1 MGFILYNGWG
11 NFIKKKIALI
21 TDGWKR
27 YVTYAWV
34 QGYRRYASEHQL
46 NTDLYVFQSFGNIN
60 TDEDYNSGE
69 YNITRLPDLRT
80 FDGIILDLSNVSD
93 ASLKESFLARV
104 RESGVPAI
112 SLLEDLPGLY
122 YSGLDNLTD
131 FGILVEHLITEHGC
145 RKLNY
150 VGGSPQN
157 QENQKRFL
165 AYRKTLEK
173 HGIPFEPERVIER
186 SYEIKTGIRAFAEF
200 QQKDLLPEA
209 FVCASDNIAVG
220 VCLAARE
227 AGFSIPEDFLVTGF
241 DNEDKASYCNPRIT
255 TADFS
260 KTEIMYHAMELLVDI
275 WNGQTGHRCTYTQT
289 IHIFQ
294 ESCSC
299 VSKCPPDRGQYI
311 IKRILSEARQSDMQN
326 WMIDLNR
333 FLLDCTSY
341 TDLTSHM
348 QMWLHEHQFGNLYL
362 LMNPDIFHLEKVDI
376 LPEIPDDI
384 YRCVGYPDKMTVV
397 HPVSDTEAVMQLS
410 ITDGHLLPDITRTG
424 DQNIFVFAP
433 LHFREREVGYVV
445 LQNCDYLL
453 DHQFLFKMLNSFRTA
468 LESLYNKLVLCKKNK
483 QLSQLY
489 IHDSLTGLYNR
500 MAYENLALPL
510 FQKYMQKKKHLG
522 ILFVDADHLKYIND
536 NFGHDMGNLAIRSI
550 ASAIHKSCPVGSVCM
565 RYGGDEFVCVIP
577 DFDLPR
583 MHRLEKTILHALEEI
598 SDVSRFPFPLEASI
612 GSVIADDAV
621 FSLNDYIN
629 LADQKMY
636 ASKKARKAARE
647 EAKN

>member
-1 MGFILYNGWG
+1 M
-11 NFIKKKIALI
+11 KKIALI

-34 QGYRRYASEHQL
+34 QGYRRYASQYHL
-46 NTDLYVFQSFGNIN
+46 DTDLYVFQSFGNFN
-60 TDEDYNSGE
+60 TDEGYNSGE

-131 FGILVEHLITEHGC
+131 FSILVEHLITEHGC

-150 VGGSPQN
+150 VGASPRN
-157 QENQKRFL
+157 QENQKRLL

-173 HGIPFEPERVIER
+173 HGILFEPERVIER
-186 SYEIKTGIRAFAEF
+186 SFEIKTGIRAFTEF

-275 WNGQTGHRCTYTQT
+275 WNGQTDRRCTYTQAV
-289 IHIFQ
+289 HIFQ
-294 ESCSC
+294 ESCRC
-299 VSKCPPDRGQYI
+299 VSECPPDRGQYI

-510 FQKYMQKKKHLG
+510 FQKYMQKKKYLG

-598 SDVSRFPFPLEASI
+598 SDVGRFPFPLETSI

>member
-1 MGFILYNGWG
+1 M
-11 NFIKKKIALI
+11 KKIALI

-34 QGYRRYASEHQL
+34 QGYRRYASQYHL
-46 NTDLYVFQSFGNIN
+46 DTDLYVFRSFGNFN
-60 TDEDYNSGE
+60 TDEGYNSGE

-131 FGILVEHLITEHGC
+131 FSILVEHLITEHGC

-150 VGGSPQN
+150 VGGSPRN
-157 QENQKRFL
+157 QENQKRLL

-173 HGIPFEPERVIER
+173 HGILFEPERVIER
-186 SYEIKTGIRAFAEF
+186 SFEIKTGIRAFTEF

-209 FVCASDNIAVG
+209 FVCANDNIAVG

-275 WNGQTGHRCTYTQT
+275 WNGQTDRRCTYTQAV
-289 IHIFQ
+289 HIFQ
-294 ESCSC
+294 ESCRCMSE
-299 VSKCPPDRGQYI
+299 CPPDRGQYI
-311 IKRILSEARQSDMQN
+311 IKRILSETRQSDMQN

-341 TDLTSHM
+341 TNLTSHM

-500 MAYENLALPL
+500 MAYEKLALPL

>member
-1 MGFILYNGWG
+1 M
-11 NFIKKKIALI
+11 KKIALI

-34 QGYRRYASEHQL
+34 QGYRRYASQYHL
-46 NTDLYVFQSFGNIN
+46 DTDLYVFQSFGNFN
-60 TDEDYNSGE
+60 TDEGYNSGE

-131 FGILVEHLITEHGC
+131 FSILVEHLITEHGC

-150 VGGSPQN
+150 VGGSPRN
-157 QENQKRFL
+157 QENQKRLL

-173 HGIPFEPERVIER
+173 HGILFEPERVIER
-186 SYEIKTGIRAFAEF
+186 SFEIKTGIRAFTEF

-209 FVCASDNIAVG
+209 FVCANDNIAVG

-227 AGFSIPEDFLVTGF
+227 AGFSIPEDFLVTDF

-275 WNGQTGHRCTYTQT
+275 WNGQTDRRCTYTQAV
-289 IHIFQ
+289 HIFQ
-294 ESCSC
+294 ESCRCMSE
-299 VSKCPPDRGQYI
+299 CPPDRGQYI
-311 IKRILSEARQSDMQN
+311 IKRILSETRQSDMQN

-341 TDLTSHM
+341 TNLTSHM

-397 HPVSDTEAVMQLS
+397 HPVSDTEAVIQLS

-500 MAYENLALPL
+500 MAYEKLALPL

>member
-1 MGFILYNGWG
+1 M
-11 NFIKKKIALI
+11 KKIALT

-34 QGYRRYASEHQL
+34 QGYRRYASQYHL
-46 NTDLYVFQSFGNIN
+46 DTDLYVFQSFGNFN
-60 TDEDYNSGE
+60 TDEGYNSGE

-131 FGILVEHLITEHGC
+131 FSILVEHLITEHGC

-150 VGGSPQN
+150 VGASPRN
-157 QENQKRFL
+157 QENQKRLL

-173 HGIPFEPERVIER
+173 HGILFEPERVIER
-186 SYEIKTGIRAFAEF
+186 SFEIKTGIRAFTEF

-260 KTEIMYHAMELLVDI
+260 KAEIMYHAMELLVDI
-275 WNGQTGHRCTYTQT
+275 WNGQTDRRCTYTQAV
-289 IHIFQ
+289 HIFQ
-294 ESCSC
+294 ESCRC
-299 VSKCPPDRGQYI
+299 VSECPPDRGQYI

>member
-1 MGFILYNGWG
+1 M
-11 NFIKKKIALI
+11 KKIALI

-34 QGYRRYASEHQL
+34 QGYRRYASQYHL
-46 NTDLYVFQSFGNIN
+46 DTDLYVFQSFGNFN
-60 TDEDYNSGE
+60 TDEGYNSGE

-131 FGILVEHLITEHGC
+131 FSILVEHLITEHGC

-150 VGGSPQN
+150 VGGSPRN
-157 QENQKRFL
+157 QENQKRLL

-173 HGIPFEPERVIER
+173 HGILFEPERVIER
-186 SYEIKTGIRAFAEF
+186 SFEIKTGIRAFTEF

-209 FVCASDNIAVG
+209 FVCANDNIAVG

-241 DNEDKASYCNPRIT
+241 DNEDRASYCNPRIT

-275 WNGQTGHRCTYTQT
+275 WNGQTDRRCTYTQAV
-289 IHIFQ
+289 HIFQ
-294 ESCSC
+294 ESCRCMSE
-299 VSKCPPDRGQYI
+299 CPPDRGQYI
-311 IKRILSEARQSDMQN
+311 IKRILSETRQSDMQN

-341 TDLTSHM
+341 TNLTSHM

-500 MAYENLALPL
+500 MAYEKLALPL

>member
-1 MGFILYNGWG
+1 M
-11 NFIKKKIALI
+11 KKIALI

-34 QGYRRYASEHQL
+34 QGYRRYASQYHL
-46 NTDLYVFQSFGNIN
+46 DTDLYVFQSFGNFN
-60 TDEDYNSGE
+60 TDEGYNSGE

-131 FGILVEHLITEHGC
+131 FSILVEHLITEHGC

-150 VGGSPQN
+150 VGGSPRN
-157 QENQKRFL
+157 QENQKRLL

-173 HGIPFEPERVIER
+173 HGILFEPERVIER
-186 SYEIKTGIRAFAEF
+186 SVEIKTGIRAFTEF

-209 FVCASDNIAVG
+209 FVCANDNIAVG

-275 WNGQTGHRCTYTQT
+275 WNGQTDRRCTYTQAV
-289 IHIFQ
+289 HIFQ
-294 ESCSC
+294 ESCRCMSE
-299 VSKCPPDRGQYI
+299 CPPDRGQYI
-311 IKRILSEARQSDMQN
+311 IKRILSETRQSDMQN

-341 TDLTSHM
+341 TNLTSHM

-397 HPVSDTEAVMQLS
+397 HPVSDTEAVIQLS

-500 MAYENLALPL
+500 MAYEKLALPL

>member
-1 MGFILYNGWG
+1 M
-11 NFIKKKIALI
+11 KKIALI

-34 QGYRRYASEHQL
+34 QGYRRYASQYHL
-46 NTDLYVFQSFGNIN
+46 DTDLYVFQSFGNFN
-60 TDEDYNSGE
+60 TDEGYNSGE

-131 FGILVEHLITEHGC
+131 FSILVEHLITEHGC

-150 VGGSPQN
+150 VGASPRN
-157 QENQKRFL
+157 QENQKRLL

-173 HGIPFEPERVIER
+173 HGILFEPERVIER
-186 SYEIKTGIRAFAEF
+186 SFEIKTGIRAFTEF
-200 QQKDLLPEA
+200 QQKGLLPEA

-275 WNGQTGHRCTYTQT
+275 WNGQTDRRCTYTQAV
-289 IHIFQ
+289 HIFQ
-294 ESCSC
+294 ESCRC
-299 VSKCPPDRGQYI
+299 VSECPPDRGQYI

-341 TDLTSHM
+341 TNLTSHM

-410 ITDGHLLPDITRTG
+410 ITDGHLLPDITHTG

-565 RYGGDEFVCVIP
+565 RYGGDEFVCIIP

-583 MHRLEKTILHALEEI
+583 MHQLEKTILHALEEI

>member
-1 MGFILYNGWG
+1 M
-11 NFIKKKIALI
+11 KKIALI

-34 QGYRRYASEHQL
+34 QGYRRYASQYHL
-46 NTDLYVFQSFGNIN
+46 DTDLYVFQSFGNFN
-60 TDEDYNSGE
+60 TDEGYNSGE

-131 FGILVEHLITEHGC
+131 FSILVEHLITEHGC

-150 VGGSPQN
+150 VGGSPRN
-157 QENQKRFL
+157 QENQKRLL

-173 HGIPFEPERVIER
+173 HGILFEPERVIER
-186 SYEIKTGIRAFAEF
+186 SFEIKTGIRAFTEF

-209 FVCASDNIAVG
+209 FVCANDNIAVG

-241 DNEDKASYCNPRIT
+241 NNEDKASYCNPRIT

-275 WNGQTGHRCTYTQT
+275 WNGQTDRRCTYTQAV
-289 IHIFQ
+289 HIFQ
-294 ESCSC
+294 ESCRCMSE
-299 VSKCPPDRGQYI
+299 CPPDRGQYI
-311 IKRILSEARQSDMQN
+311 IKRILSETRQSDMQN

-341 TDLTSHM
+341 TNLTSHM

-397 HPVSDTEAVMQLS
+397 HPVSDTEAVIQLS

-500 MAYENLALPL
+500 MAYEKLALPL

>member
-1 MGFILYNGWG
+1 M
-11 NFIKKKIALI
+11 KKIALI

-34 QGYRRYASEHQL
+34 QGYRRYASQYHL
-46 NTDLYVFQSFGNIN
+46 DTDLYVFQSFGNFN
-60 TDEDYNSGE
+60 TDEGYNSGE

-80 FDGIILDLSNVSD
+80 FNGIILDLSNVSD

-131 FGILVEHLITEHGC
+131 FSILVEHLITEHGC

-150 VGGSPQN
+150 VGGSPRN
-157 QENQKRFL
+157 QENQKRLL

-173 HGIPFEPERVIER
+173 HGILFEPERVIER
-186 SYEIKTGIRAFAEF
+186 SFEIKTGIRAFTEF

-209 FVCASDNIAVG
+209 FVCANDNIAVG

-275 WNGQTGHRCTYTQT
+275 WNGQTDRRCTYTQAV
-289 IHIFQ
+289 HIFQ
-294 ESCSC
+294 ESCRCMSE
-299 VSKCPPDRGQYI
+299 CPPDRGQYI
-311 IKRILSEARQSDMQN
+311 IKRILSETRQSDMQN

-341 TDLTSHM
+341 TNLTSHM

-397 HPVSDTEAVMQLS
+397 HPVSDTEAVIQLS

-500 MAYENLALPL
+500 MAYEKLALPL

>member
-1 MGFILYNGWG
+1 M
-11 NFIKKKIALI
+11 KKIALI

-34 QGYRRYASEHQL
+34 QGYRRYASQYHL
-46 NTDLYVFQSFGNIN
+46 DTDLYVFQSFGNFN

-93 ASLKESFLARV
+93 ASLKESFLTRV

-131 FGILVEHLITEHGC
+131 FSILVEHLITEHGC

-150 VGGSPQN
+150 VGGSPRN
-157 QENQKRFL
+157 QENQKRLL

-173 HGIPFEPERVIER
+173 HGILFEPERVIER
-186 SYEIKTGIRAFAEF
+186 SFEIKTGIRAFTEF

-209 FVCASDNIAVG
+209 FVCANDNIAVG

-275 WNGQTGHRCTYTQT
+275 WNGQTDRRCTYTQAV
-289 IHIFQ
+289 HIFQ
-294 ESCSC
+294 ESCRCMSE
-299 VSKCPPDRGQYI
+299 CPPDRGQYI
-311 IKRILSEARQSDMQN
+311 IKRILSETRQSDMQN

-341 TDLTSHM
+341 TNLTSHM

-445 LQNCDYLL
+445 LQNCDCLL

-500 MAYENLALPL
+500 MAYEKLALPL

-577 DFDLPR
+577 DFALPR
-583 MHRLEKTILHALEEI
+583 MHQLEKTILHALEEI

>member
-1 MGFILYNGWG
+1 M
-11 NFIKKKIALI
+11 KKIALI

-34 QGYRRYASEHQL
+34 QGYRRYASQYHL
-46 NTDLYVFQSFGNIN
+46 DTDLYVFQSFGNFN
-60 TDEDYNSGE
+60 TDEGYNSGE

-104 RESGVPAI
+104 RESGIPAI

-131 FGILVEHLITEHGC
+131 FSILVEHLITEHGC

-150 VGGSPQN
+150 VGGSPRN
-157 QENQKRFL
+157 QENQKRLL

-173 HGIPFEPERVIER
+173 HGILFEPERVIER
-186 SYEIKTGIRAFAEF
+186 SFEIKTGIRAFTEF

-275 WNGQTGHRCTYTQT
+275 WNGQTDRRCTYTQAV
-289 IHIFQ
+289 HIFQ
-294 ESCSC
+294 ESCRC
-299 VSKCPPDRGQYI
+299 VSECPPDRGQYI

-348 QMWLHEHQFGNLYL
+348 QIWLHEHQFGNLYL

-500 MAYENLALPL
+500 MAYEKLALPL

-583 MHRLEKTILHALEEI
+583 MHQLEKTILHALEEI
-598 SDVSRFPFPLEASI
+598 SDVSRFPFPLETSI

>member
-1 MGFILYNGWG
+1 M
-11 NFIKKKIALI
+11 KKIALI

-34 QGYRRYASEHQL
+34 QGYRRYASQYHL
-46 NTDLYVFQSFGNIN
+46 DTDLYVFQSFGNFN
-60 TDEDYNSGE
+60 TDEGYNSGE

-131 FGILVEHLITEHGC
+131 FSILVEHLITEHGC

-150 VGGSPQN
+150 VGGSPRN
-157 QENQKRFL
+157 QENQKRLL

-173 HGIPFEPERVIER
+173 HGILFEPERVIER
-186 SYEIKTGIRAFAEF
+186 SFEIKTGIRAFTEF

-209 FVCASDNIAVG
+209 FVCANDNIAVG

-275 WNGQTGHRCTYTQT
+275 WNGQTDRRCTYTQAV
-289 IHIFQ
+289 HIFQ
-294 ESCSC
+294 ESCRCMSE
-299 VSKCPPDRGQYI
+299 CPPDRGQYI
-311 IKRILSEARQSDMQN
+311 IKRILSETRQSDMQN

-341 TDLTSHM
+341 TNLTSHM

-397 HPVSDTEAVMQLS
+397 HPVSDTETVMQLS

-500 MAYENLALPL
+500 MAYEKLALPL

-565 RYGGDEFVCVIP
+565 RYGGDEFVCVIL

-583 MHRLEKTILHALEEI
+583 MHQLEKTILHALEEI

>member
-1 MGFILYNGWG
+1 M
-11 NFIKKKIALI
+11 KKIALI
-21 TDGWKR
+21 TDGWKH

-34 QGYRRYASEHQL
+34 QGYRRYASQYHL
-46 NTDLYVFQSFGNIN
+46 DTDLYVFQSFGNFN
-60 TDEDYNSGE
+60 TDEGYNSGE

-80 FDGIILDLSNVSD
+80 FDGIILDLSNASD

-131 FGILVEHLITEHGC
+131 FSILVEHLITEHGC

-150 VGGSPQN
+150 VGGSPRN
-157 QENQKRFL
+157 QENQKRLL

-173 HGIPFEPERVIER
+173 HGILFEPERVIER
-186 SYEIKTGIRAFAEF
+186 SFEIKTGIRAFTEF

-209 FVCASDNIAVG
+209 FVCANDNIAVG

-260 KTEIMYHAMELLVDI
+260 KTEIMYHAMELLIDI
-275 WNGQTGHRCTYTQT
+275 WNGQTDRRCTYTQAV
-289 IHIFQ
+289 HIFQ
-294 ESCSC
+294 ESCRCMSE
-299 VSKCPPDRGQYI
+299 CPPDRGQYI
-311 IKRILSEARQSDMQN
+311 IKRILSETRQSDMQN

-341 TDLTSHM
+341 TNLTSHM

-397 HPVSDTEAVMQLS
+397 HPVSDTEAVIQLS

-500 MAYENLALPL
+500 MAYEKLALPL

>member
-1 MGFILYNGWG
+1 M
-11 NFIKKKIALI
+11 KKIALI

-34 QGYRRYASEHQL
+34 QGYRRYASQYHL
-46 NTDLYVFQSFGNIN
+46 DTDLYVFQSFGNFN
-60 TDEDYNSGE
+60 TDEGYNSGE

-112 SLLEDLPGLY
+112 SLLEELPELY

-157 QENQKRFL
+157 QENQKRLL

-186 SYEIKTGIRAFAEF
+186 SFEIKTGIHAFSEF

-220 VCLAARE
+220 ICLAARE

-275 WNGQTGHRCTYTQT
+275 WNGQTDHRCTYTQAV
-289 IHIFQ
+289 HIFQ
-294 ESCSC
+294 ESCRC
-299 VSKCPPDRGQYI
+299 VSECPPDRGQYI

-384 YRCVGYPDKMTVV
+384 YRCIGYPDKMTVV

-500 MAYENLALPL
+500 MAYEQLALPL
-510 FQKYMQKKKHLG
+510 FQNYMQNKKPLG
-522 ILFVDADHLKYIND
+522 ILFIDADHLKYIND
-536 NFGHDMGNLAIRSI
+536 TFGHDMGNVTIRSI
-550 ASAIHKSCPVGSVCM
+550 SSVIRQQCPITSICM
-565 RYGGDEFVCVIP
+565 RYGGDEFVCIIP
-577 DFDLPR
+577 DFDQNQLLQ
-583 MHRLEKTILHALEEI
+583 LEKNIQDALADFT
-598 SDVSRFPFPLEASI
+598 SASKLPFPVEAST
-612 GSVIADDAV
+612 GSVVARDSS

-636 ASKKARKAARE
+636 TAKKARKAARE
-647 EAKN
+647 TAVC

>member
-1 MGFILYNGWG
+1 M
-11 NFIKKKIALI
+11 
-21 TDGWKR
+21 
-27 YVTYAWV
+27 
-34 QGYRRYASEHQL
+34 
-46 NTDLYVFQSFGNIN
+46 
-60 TDEDYNSGE
+60 
-69 YNITRLPDLRT
+69 
-80 FDGIILDLSNVSD
+80 
-93 ASLKESFLARV
+93 
-104 RESGVPAI
+104 
-112 SLLEDLPGLY
+112 
-122 YSGLDNLTD
+122 
-131 FGILVEHLITEHGC
+131 EHLITEHGC

-150 VGGSPQN
+150 VGGSPRN
-157 QENQKRFL
+157 QENQKRLL

-173 HGIPFEPERVIER
+173 HGILFEPERVIER
-186 SYEIKTGIRAFAEF
+186 SFEIKTGIRAFTEF
-200 QQKDLLPEA
+200 QQKDLFPEA
-209 FVCASDNIAVG
+209 FVCANDNIAVG

-275 WNGQTGHRCTYTQT
+275 WNGQTDRRCTYTQAV
-289 IHIFQ
+289 HIFQ
-294 ESCSC
+294 ESCRCMSE
-299 VSKCPPDRGQYI
+299 CPPDRGQYI
-311 IKRILSEARQSDMQN
+311 IKRILSETRQSDMQN

-341 TDLTSHM
+341 TNLTSHM

-362 LMNPDIFHLEKVDI
+362 LMNPDIFHLEEVDI

-424 DQNIFVFAP
+424 NQNIFVFAP

-500 MAYENLALPL
+500 MAYEKLALPL

-536 NFGHDMGNLAIRSI
+536 NFDHDMGNLAIRSI

-583 MHRLEKTILHALEEI
+583 MHQLEKTILHALEEI
-598 SDVSRFPFPLEASI
+598 SDVSRFPFPLEVSI

>member
-1 MGFILYNGWG
+1 M
-11 NFIKKKIALI
+11 
-21 TDGWKR
+21 
-27 YVTYAWV
+27 
-34 QGYRRYASEHQL
+34 
-46 NTDLYVFQSFGNIN
+46 
-60 TDEDYNSGE
+60 
-69 YNITRLPDLRT
+69 
-80 FDGIILDLSNVSD
+80 
-93 ASLKESFLARV
+93 
-104 RESGVPAI
+104 
-112 SLLEDLPGLY
+112 
-122 YSGLDNLTD
+122 
-131 FGILVEHLITEHGC
+131 EHLITEHGC

-150 VGGSPQN
+150 VGGSPRN
-157 QENQKRFL
+157 QENQKRLL

-173 HGIPFEPERVIER
+173 HGILLEPERVIER
-186 SYEIKTGIRAFAEF
+186 SFEIKTGIRAFTEF

-209 FVCASDNIAVG
+209 FVCANDNIAVG

-241 DNEDKASYCNPRIT
+241 DNEDRASYCNPRIT

-275 WNGQTGHRCTYTQT
+275 WNGQTDRRCTYTQAV
-289 IHIFQ
+289 HIFQ
-294 ESCSC
+294 ESCRCMSE
-299 VSKCPPDRGQYI
+299 CPPDRGQYI
-311 IKRILSEARQSDMQN
+311 IKRILSETRQSDMQN

-341 TDLTSHM
+341 TNLTSHM

-500 MAYENLALPL
+500 MAYEKLALPL

-577 DFDLPR
+577 DFALPR
-583 MHRLEKTILHALEEI
+583 MHQLEKTILHALEEI

>member
-1 MGFILYNGWG
+1 M
-11 NFIKKKIALI
+11 
-21 TDGWKR
+21 
-27 YVTYAWV
+27 TYAWV
-34 QGYRRYASEHQL
+34 QGYRRYASQYHL
-46 NTDLYVFQSFGNIN
+46 DTDLYVFQSFGNFN
-60 TDEDYNSGE
+60 TDEGYNSGE

-131 FGILVEHLITEHGC
+131 FSILVEHLITEHGC

-150 VGGSPQN
+150 VGGSPRN
-157 QENQKRFL
+157 QENQKRLL

-173 HGIPFEPERVIER
+173 HGILFEPERVIER
-186 SYEIKTGIRAFAEF
+186 SFEIKTGIRAFTEF

-209 FVCASDNIAVG
+209 FVCANDNIAVG

-275 WNGQTGHRCTYTQT
+275 WNGQTDRRCTYTQAV
-289 IHIFQ
+289 HIFQ
-294 ESCSC
+294 ESCRCMSE
-299 VSKCPPDRGQYI
+299 CPPDRGQYI
-311 IKRILSEARQSDMQN
+311 IKRILSETRQSDMQN

-341 TDLTSHM
+341 TNLTSHM

-397 HPVSDTEAVMQLS
+397 HPVSDTEAVIQLS

-500 MAYENLALPL
+500 MAYEKLALPL

>member
-1 MGFILYNGWG
+1 M
-11 NFIKKKIALI
+11 KKIALI

-34 QGYRRYASEHQL
+34 QGYRRYASQYHL
-46 NTDLYVFQSFGNIN
+46 DTDLYVFQSFGNFN
-60 TDEDYNSGE
+60 TDEGYNSGE

-131 FGILVEHLITEHGC
+131 FSILVEHLITEHGC

-150 VGGSPQN
+150 VGGSPRN
-157 QENQKRFL
+157 QENQKRLL

-173 HGIPFEPERVIER
+173 HGILFEPERVIER
-186 SYEIKTGIRAFAEF
+186 SFEIKTGIRAFTEF

-209 FVCASDNIAVG
+209 FVCANDNIAVG

-275 WNGQTGHRCTYTQT
+275 WNGQTDRRCTYTQAV
-289 IHIFQ
+289 HIFQ
-294 ESCSC
+294 ESCRCMSE
-299 VSKCPPDRGQYI
+299 CPPDRGQYI
-311 IKRILSEARQSDMQN
+311 IKRILSETRQSDMQN

-341 TDLTSHM
+341 TNLTSHM

-397 HPVSDTEAVMQLS
+397 HPVSDTEAVIQLS

-500 MAYENLALPL
+500 MAYEKLALPL

-598 SDVSRFPFPLEASI
+598 SYVSRFPFPLEASI

>member
-1 MGFILYNGWG
+1 M
-11 NFIKKKIALI
+11 KKIALI
-21 TDGWKR
+21 TDGWKH

-34 QGYRRYASEHQL
+34 QGYRRYASQYHL
-46 NTDLYVFQSFGNIN
+46 DTDLYVFQSFGNFN
-60 TDEDYNSGE
+60 TDEGYNSGE

-131 FGILVEHLITEHGC
+131 FSILVEHLITEHGC

-150 VGGSPQN
+150 VGASPRN
-157 QENQKRFL
+157 QENQKRLL

-173 HGIPFEPERVIER
+173 HGILFEPERVIER
-186 SYEIKTGIRAFAEF
+186 SFEIKTGIRAFTEF

-260 KTEIMYHAMELLVDI
+260 KTEIMYHAMELLADI
-275 WNGQTGHRCTYTQT
+275 WNGQTDRRCTYTQAV
-289 IHIFQ
+289 HIFQ
-294 ESCSC
+294 ESCRC
-299 VSKCPPDRGQYI
+299 VSECPPDRGQYI
-311 IKRILSEARQSDMQN
+311 IKLILSEARQSDMQN

>member
-1 MGFILYNGWG
+1 M
-11 NFIKKKIALI
+11 KKIALI
-21 TDGWKR
+21 TDGWKH

-34 QGYRRYASEHQL
+34 QGYRRYASQYHL
-46 NTDLYVFQSFGNIN
+46 DTDLYVFQSFGNFN
-60 TDEDYNSGE
+60 TDEGYNSGE

-104 RESGVPAI
+104 RESGIPAI

-131 FGILVEHLITEHGC
+131 FSILVEHLITEHGC
-145 RKLNY
+145 QKLNY
-150 VGGSPQN
+150 VGGSPRN
-157 QENQKRFL
+157 QENQKRLL

-173 HGIPFEPERVIER
+173 HGILFEPERVIER
-186 SYEIKTGIRAFAEF
+186 SFEIKTGIRAFTEF

-275 WNGQTGHRCTYTQT
+275 WNGQTDRRCTYTQAV
-289 IHIFQ
+289 HIFQ
-294 ESCSC
+294 ESCRC
-299 VSKCPPDRGQYI
+299 VSECPPDRGQYI

-583 MHRLEKTILHALEEI
+583 MHQLEKTILHALEEI
-598 SDVSRFPFPLEASI
+598 SDVSRFPFPLVASI

>member
-1 MGFILYNGWG
+1 M
-11 NFIKKKIALI
+11 KQIALI

-34 QGYRRYASEHQL
+34 QGYRRYASQYHL
-46 NTDLYVFQSFGNIN
+46 DTDLYVFQSFGNFN
-60 TDEDYNSGE
+60 TDEGYNSGE

-131 FGILVEHLITEHGC
+131 FSILVEHLITEHGC

-150 VGGSPQN
+150 VGASPRN
-157 QENQKRFL
+157 QENQKRLL

-173 HGIPFEPERVIER
+173 HGILFEPERVIER
-186 SYEIKTGIRAFAEF
+186 SFEIKTGIRAFTEF

-220 VCLAARE
+220 VCLAAKE

-260 KTEIMYHAMELLVDI
+260 KAEIMYHAMELLVDI
-275 WNGQTGHRCTYTQT
+275 WNGQTDRRCTYTQAV
-289 IHIFQ
+289 HIFQ
-294 ESCSC
+294 ESCRC
-299 VSKCPPDRGQYI
+299 VSECPPDRGQYI

-583 MHRLEKTILHALEEI
+583 MHQLEKTILHALKEI

-636 ASKKARKAARE
+636 ATKKARKAARE
-647 EAKN
+647 ETKN

>member
-1 MGFILYNGWG
+1 M
-11 NFIKKKIALI
+11 KKIALI

-34 QGYRRYASEHQL
+34 QGYRRYASQYHL
-46 NTDLYVFQSFGNIN
+46 DTDLYVFQSFGNFN
-60 TDEDYNSGE
+60 TDEGYNSGE

-131 FGILVEHLITEHGC
+131 FSILVEHLITEHGC

-150 VGGSPQN
+150 VGASPRN
-157 QENQKRFL
+157 QENQKRLL

-173 HGIPFEPERVIER
+173 HGILFEPERVIER
-186 SYEIKTGIRAFAEF
+186 SFEIKTGIRAFTEF

-275 WNGQTGHRCTYTQT
+275 WNGQTDRRCTYTQAV
-289 IHIFQ
+289 HIFQ
-294 ESCSC
+294 ESCRC
-299 VSKCPPDRGQYI
+299 VSECPPDRGQYI

-397 HPVSDTEAVMQLS
+397 HPVADTEAVMQLS

-510 FQKYMQKKKHLG
+510 FQKYMQKKKYLG

-583 MHRLEKTILHALEEI
+583 MHQLEKTILHALEEI

-636 ASKKARKAARE
+636 ATKKARKAARE

>member
-1 MGFILYNGWG
+1 M
-11 NFIKKKIALI
+11 KKIALI

-34 QGYRRYASEHQL
+34 QGYRRYASQYHL
-46 NTDLYVFQSFGNIN
+46 DTDLYVFQSFGNFN
-60 TDEDYNSGE
+60 TDEGYNSGE

-131 FGILVEHLITEHGC
+131 FSILVEHLITEHGC

-150 VGGSPQN
+150 VGASPRN
-157 QENQKRFL
+157 QENQKRLL

-173 HGIPFEPERVIER
+173 HGILFEPERVIER
-186 SYEIKTGIRAFAEF
+186 SFEIKTGIRAFTEF
-200 QQKDLLPEA
+200 QQKDLLPDA

-275 WNGQTGHRCTYTQT
+275 WNGQTDRRCTYTQAV
-289 IHIFQ
+289 HIFQ
-294 ESCSC
+294 ESCRC
-299 VSKCPPDRGQYI
+299 VSECPPDRGQYI

-348 QMWLHEHQFGNLYL
+348 QMWLHEHQFGTLYL

>member
-1 MGFILYNGWG
+1 M
-11 NFIKKKIALI
+11 KKIALI

-34 QGYRRYASEHQL
+34 QGYRRYASQYHL
-46 NTDLYVFQSFGNIN
+46 DTDLYVFQSFGNFN

-93 ASLKESFLARV
+93 ASLKESFLTRV

-131 FGILVEHLITEHGC
+131 FSILVEHLITEHGC

-150 VGGSPQN
+150 VGGSPRN
-157 QENQKRFL
+157 QENQKRLL

-173 HGIPFEPERVIER
+173 HGILFEPERVIER
-186 SYEIKTGIRAFAEF
+186 SFEIKTGIRAFTEF

-209 FVCASDNIAVG
+209 FVCANDNIAVG

-275 WNGQTGHRCTYTQT
+275 WNGQTDRRCTYTQAV
-289 IHIFQ
+289 HIFQ
-294 ESCSC
+294 ESCRCMSE
-299 VSKCPPDRGQYI
+299 CPPDRGQYI
-311 IKRILSEARQSDMQN
+311 IKRILSETRQSDMQN

-341 TDLTSHM
+341 TNLTSHM

-500 MAYENLALPL
+500 MAYEKLALPL

-577 DFDLPR
+577 DFALPR
-583 MHRLEKTILHALEEI
+583 MHQLEKTILHALEEI

-612 GSVIADDAV
+612 GSVIADDAI

>member
-1 MGFILYNGWG
+1 M
-11 NFIKKKIALI
+11 KKIALI
-21 TDGWKR
+21 TDGWKH

-34 QGYRRYASEHQL
+34 QGYRRYASQYHL
-46 NTDLYVFQSFGNIN
+46 DTDLYVFQSFGNFN
-60 TDEDYNSGE
+60 TDEGYNSGE

-104 RESGVPAI
+104 RESGIPAI

-131 FGILVEHLITEHGC
+131 FSILVEHLITEHGC

-150 VGGSPQN
+150 VGGSPRN
-157 QENQKRFL
+157 QENQKRLL

-173 HGIPFEPERVIER
+173 HGILFEPERVIER
-186 SYEIKTGIRAFAEF
+186 SFEIKTGIRAFTEF

-275 WNGQTGHRCTYTQT
+275 WNGQTDRRCTYTQAV
-289 IHIFQ
+289 HIFQ
-294 ESCSC
+294 ESCRC
-299 VSKCPPDRGQYI
+299 VSECPPDRGQYI

-348 QMWLHEHQFGNLYL
+348 QIWLHEHQFGNLYL

-583 MHRLEKTILHALEEI
+583 MHQLEKTILHALEEI
-598 SDVSRFPFPLEASI
+598 SDVSRFPFPLETSI

>member
-1 MGFILYNGWG
+1 M
-11 NFIKKKIALI
+11 KKIALI

-34 QGYRRYASEHQL
+34 QGYRRYASQYHL
-46 NTDLYVFQSFGNIN
+46 DTDLYVFQSFGNFN
-60 TDEDYNSGE
+60 TDEGYNSGE

-131 FGILVEHLITEHGC
+131 FSILVEHLITEHGC

-150 VGGSPQN
+150 VGGSPRN
-157 QENQKRFL
+157 QENQKRLL

-173 HGIPFEPERVIER
+173 HGILFEPERVIER
-186 SYEIKTGIRAFAEF
+186 SFEIKTGIRAFTEF

-209 FVCASDNIAVG
+209 FVCANDNIAVG

-275 WNGQTGHRCTYTQT
+275 WNGQTDRRCTYTQAV
-289 IHIFQ
+289 HIFQ
-294 ESCSC
+294 ESCRCMSE
-299 VSKCPPDRGQYI
+299 CPPDRGQYI
-311 IKRILSEARQSDMQN
+311 IKRILSETRQSDMQN

-341 TDLTSHM
+341 TNLTSHM

-500 MAYENLALPL
+500 MAYEKLALPL

-583 MHRLEKTILHALEEI
+583 IHQLEKTILHALEEI

>member
-1 MGFILYNGWG
+1 M
-11 NFIKKKIALI
+11 KKIALI

-34 QGYRRYASEHQL
+34 QGYRRYASQYHL
-46 NTDLYVFQSFGNIN
+46 DTDLYVFQSFGNFN
-60 TDEDYNSGE
+60 TDEGYNSGE

-131 FGILVEHLITEHGC
+131 FSILVEHLITEHGC

-150 VGGSPQN
+150 VGGSPRN
-157 QENQKRFL
+157 QENQKRLL

-173 HGIPFEPERVIER
+173 HGILLEPERVIER
-186 SYEIKTGIRAFAEF
+186 SFEIKTGIRAFTEF

-209 FVCASDNIAVG
+209 FVCANDNIAVG

-227 AGFSIPEDFLVTGF
+227 AGFSISEDFLVTGF

-275 WNGQTGHRCTYTQT
+275 WNGQTDRRCTYTQAV
-289 IHIFQ
+289 HIFQ
-294 ESCSC
+294 ESCRCMSE
-299 VSKCPPDRGQYI
+299 CPPDRGQYI
-311 IKRILSEARQSDMQN
+311 IKRILSETRQSDMQN

-341 TDLTSHM
+341 TNLTSHM

-500 MAYENLALPL
+500 MAYEKLALPL

-577 DFDLPR
+577 DFALPR
-583 MHRLEKTILHALEEI
+583 MHQLEKTILHALEEI

>member
-1 MGFILYNGWG
+1 M
-11 NFIKKKIALI
+11 KKIALI

-34 QGYRRYASEHQL
+34 QGYRRYASQYHL
-46 NTDLYVFQSFGNIN
+46 DTDLYVFQSFGNFN
-60 TDEDYNSGE
+60 TDEGYNSGE

-104 RESGVPAI
+104 REPGVPAI

-131 FGILVEHLITEHGC
+131 FSILVEHLITEHGC

-150 VGGSPQN
+150 VGGSPRN
-157 QENQKRFL
+157 QENQKRLL

-173 HGIPFEPERVIER
+173 HGILFEPERVIER
-186 SYEIKTGIRAFAEF
+186 SFEIKTGIRAFTEF
-200 QQKDLLPEA
+200 QQKGLLPEA

-275 WNGQTGHRCTYTQT
+275 WNGQTDRRCTYTQAV
-289 IHIFQ
+289 HIFQ
-294 ESCSC
+294 ESCRC
-299 VSKCPPDRGQYI
+299 VSECPPDRGQYI

-341 TDLTSHM
+341 TDPTSHM

-500 MAYENLALPL
+500 MAYEKLALPL

-583 MHRLEKTILHALEEI
+583 MHQLEKTILHALEEI
-598 SDVSRFPFPLEASI
+598 SDVSRFPFPLETSI

>member
-1 MGFILYNGWG
+1 M
-11 NFIKKKIALI
+11 KKIALI

-34 QGYRRYASEHQL
+34 QGYRRYASQYHL
-46 NTDLYVFQSFGNIN
+46 DTDLYVFQSFGNFN
-60 TDEDYNSGE
+60 TDEGYNSGE
-69 YNITRLPDLRT
+69 YNITRLPALRT

-131 FGILVEHLITEHGC
+131 FSILVEHLITEHGC

-150 VGGSPQN
+150 VGGSPRN
-157 QENQKRFL
+157 QENQKRLL

-173 HGIPFEPERVIER
+173 HGILFEPERVIER
-186 SYEIKTGIRAFAEF
+186 SFEIKTGIRAFTEF

-209 FVCASDNIAVG
+209 FVCANDNIAVG

-260 KTEIMYHAMELLVDI
+260 KTEIMYHAMELLVNI
-275 WNGQTGHRCTYTQT
+275 WNGQTDRRCTYTQAV
-289 IHIFQ
+289 HIFQ
-294 ESCSC
+294 ESCRCMSE
-299 VSKCPPDRGQYI
+299 CPPDRGQYI
-311 IKRILSEARQSDMQN
+311 IKRILSETRQSDMQN

-341 TDLTSHM
+341 TNLTSHM

-500 MAYENLALPL
+500 MAYEKLALPL

>member
-1 MGFILYNGWG
+1 M
-11 NFIKKKIALI
+11 KKIALI

-34 QGYRRYASEHQL
+34 QGYRRYASQYHL
-46 NTDLYVFQSFGNIN
+46 DTDLYVFQSFGNFN
-60 TDEDYNSGE
+60 TDEGYNSGE

-131 FGILVEHLITEHGC
+131 FSILVEHLITEHGC

-150 VGGSPQN
+150 VGGSPRN
-157 QENQKRFL
+157 QENQKRLL

-173 HGIPFEPERVIER
+173 HGILFEPERVIER
-186 SYEIKTGIRAFAEF
+186 SFEIKTGIRAFTEF

-209 FVCASDNIAVG
+209 FVCANDNIAVG

-275 WNGQTGHRCTYTQT
+275 WNGQTDRRCTYTQAV
-289 IHIFQ
+289 HIFQ
-294 ESCSC
+294 ESCRCMSE
-299 VSKCPPDRGQYI
+299 CPPDRGQYI
-311 IKRILSEARQSDMQN
+311 IKRILSETRQSDMQN

-341 TDLTSHM
+341 TNLTSHM

-384 YRCVGYPDKMTVV
+384 YCCVGYPDKMTVV

-500 MAYENLALPL
+500 MAYEKLALPL

-583 MHRLEKTILHALEEI
+583 MHQLEKTILHALEEI

-621 FSLNDYIN
+621 FPLNDYIN

>member
-1 MGFILYNGWG
+1 M
-11 NFIKKKIALI
+11 KKIALI
-21 TDGWKR
+21 TDGWKH

-34 QGYRRYASEHQL
+34 QGYRRYASQYHL
-46 NTDLYVFQSFGNIN
+46 DTDLYVFQSFGNFN
-60 TDEDYNSGE
+60 TDEGYNSGE

-104 RESGVPAI
+104 RESGIPAI

-131 FGILVEHLITEHGC
+131 FSILVEHLITEHGC

-150 VGGSPQN
+150 VGGSPRN
-157 QENQKRFL
+157 QENQKRLL

-173 HGIPFEPERVIER
+173 HGILFEPERVIER
-186 SYEIKTGIRAFAEF
+186 SFEIKTGIRAFTEF

-275 WNGQTGHRCTYTQT
+275 WNGQTDRRCTYTQAV
-289 IHIFQ
+289 HIFQ
-294 ESCSC
+294 ESCRC
-299 VSKCPPDRGQYI
+299 VSECPPDRGQYI

-500 MAYENLALPL
+500 MAYEKLALPL

-583 MHRLEKTILHALEEI
+583 MHQLEKTILHALEEI
-598 SDVSRFPFPLEASI
+598 SDVSRFPFPLETSI

>member
-1 MGFILYNGWG
+1 M
-11 NFIKKKIALI
+11 KKIALI

-34 QGYRRYASEHQL
+34 QGYRRYASQYHL
-46 NTDLYVFQSFGNIN
+46 DTDLYVFQSFGNFN
-60 TDEDYNSGE
+60 TDEGYNSGE

-131 FGILVEHLITEHGC
+131 FSILVEHLITEHGC

-150 VGGSPQN
+150 VGASPRN
-157 QENQKRFL
+157 QENQKRLL

-173 HGIPFEPERVIER
+173 HGILFEPERVIER
-186 SYEIKTGIRAFAEF
+186 SFEIKTGIRAFTEF

-275 WNGQTGHRCTYTQT
+275 WNGQTDRRCTYTQAV
-289 IHIFQ
+289 HIFQ
-294 ESCSC
+294 ESCRC
-299 VSKCPPDRGQYI
+299 VSECPPDRGQYI

-341 TDLTSHM
+341 PDLTSHM

-583 MHRLEKTILHALEEI
+583 MHQLEKTILHALKEI

-636 ASKKARKAARE
+636 ATKKARKAARE
-647 EAKN
+647 ETKN

>member
-1 MGFILYNGWG
+1 M
-11 NFIKKKIALI
+11 KKIALI

-34 QGYRRYASEHQL
+34 QGYRRYASQYHL
-46 NTDLYVFQSFGNIN
+46 DTDLYVFQSFGNFN
-60 TDEDYNSGE
+60 TDEGYNSGE

-131 FGILVEHLITEHGC
+131 FSILVEHLITEHGC

-150 VGGSPQN
+150 VGGSPRN
-157 QENQKRFL
+157 QENQKRLL

-173 HGIPFEPERVIER
+173 HGILFEPERVIER
-186 SYEIKTGIRAFAEF
+186 SFEIKTGIRAFTEF

-209 FVCASDNIAVG
+209 FVCANDNIAVG

-275 WNGQTGHRCTYTQT
+275 WNGQTDRRCTYTQAV
-289 IHIFQ
+289 HIFQ
-294 ESCSC
+294 ESCRCMSE
-299 VSKCPPDRGQYI
+299 CPPDRGQYI
-311 IKRILSEARQSDMQN
+311 IKRILSETRQSDMQN

-341 TDLTSHM
+341 TNLTSHM

-397 HPVSDTEAVMQLS
+397 HPVSDTEAVIQLS

-500 MAYENLALPL
+500 MAYEKLALPL

-550 ASAIHKSCPVGSVCM
+550 ASAIHKSCPVGSVYM

>member
-1 MGFILYNGWG
+1 M
-11 NFIKKKIALI
+11 KKIALI

-34 QGYRRYASEHQL
+34 QGYRRYASQYHL
-46 NTDLYVFQSFGNIN
+46 DTDLYVFQSFGNFN
-60 TDEDYNSGE
+60 TDEGYNSGE

-80 FDGIILDLSNVSD
+80 FNGIILDLSNVSD

-131 FGILVEHLITEHGC
+131 FSILVEHLITEHGC

-150 VGGSPQN
+150 VGASPRN
-157 QENQKRFL
+157 QENQKRLL

-173 HGIPFEPERVIER
+173 HGILFEPERVIER
-186 SYEIKTGIRAFAEF
+186 SFEIKTGIRAFTEF

-275 WNGQTGHRCTYTQT
+275 WNGQTDRRCTYTQAV
-289 IHIFQ
+289 HIFQ
-294 ESCSC
+294 ESCRC
-299 VSKCPPDRGQYI
+299 VSECPPDRGQYI

>member
-1 MGFILYNGWG
+1 M
-11 NFIKKKIALI
+11 KKIALI

-34 QGYRRYASEHQL
+34 QGYRRYASQYHL
-46 NTDLYVFQSFGNIN
+46 DTDLYVFQSFGNFN
-60 TDEDYNSGE
+60 TDEGYNSGE

-131 FGILVEHLITEHGC
+131 FSILVEHLITEHGC

-150 VGGSPQN
+150 VGGSPRN
-157 QENQKRFL
+157 QENQKRLL

-173 HGIPFEPERVIER
+173 HGILFEPERVIER
-186 SYEIKTGIRAFAEF
+186 SFEIKTGIRAFTEF

-209 FVCASDNIAVG
+209 FVCANDNIAVG
-220 VCLAARE
+220 VCLTARE

-275 WNGQTGHRCTYTQT
+275 WNGQTDRRCTYTQAV
-289 IHIFQ
+289 HIFQ
-294 ESCSC
+294 ESCRCMSE
-299 VSKCPPDRGQYI
+299 CPPDRGQYI
-311 IKRILSEARQSDMQN
+311 IKRILSETRQSDMQN

-341 TDLTSHM
+341 TNLTSHM

-453 DHQFLFKMLNSFRTA
+453 DYQFLFKMLNSFRTA

-500 MAYENLALPL
+500 MAYEKLALPL

-550 ASAIHKSCPVGSVCM
+550 ASAIHKSCPVCSVCM

-583 MHRLEKTILHALEEI
+583 MHQLEKTILHALEEI
-598 SDVSRFPFPLEASI
+598 SDVSRFPFPLETSI

>member
-1 MGFILYNGWG
+1 M
-11 NFIKKKIALI
+11 KKIALI

-34 QGYRRYASEHQL
+34 QGYRRYASQYHL
-46 NTDLYVFQSFGNIN
+46 DTDLYVFQSFGNFN
-60 TDEDYNSGE
+60 TDEGYNSGE

-112 SLLEDLPGLY
+112 FLLEDLPGLY

-131 FGILVEHLITEHGC
+131 FSILVEHLITEHGC

-150 VGGSPQN
+150 VGGSPRN
-157 QENQKRFL
+157 QENQKRLL

-173 HGIPFEPERVIER
+173 HGILFEPERVIER
-186 SYEIKTGIRAFAEF
+186 SFEIKTGIRAFTEF

-209 FVCASDNIAVG
+209 FVCANDNIAVG

-275 WNGQTGHRCTYTQT
+275 WNGQTDRRCTYTQAV
-289 IHIFQ
+289 HIFQ
-294 ESCSC
+294 ESCRCMSE
-299 VSKCPPDRGQYI
+299 CPPDRGQYI
-311 IKRILSEARQSDMQN
+311 IKRILSETRQSDMQN

-341 TDLTSHM
+341 TNLTSHM

-397 HPVSDTEAVMQLS
+397 HPVSDTEAVIQLS

-500 MAYENLALPL
+500 MAYEKLALPL

>member
-1 MGFILYNGWG
+1 M
-11 NFIKKKIALI
+11 KKIALI

-34 QGYRRYASEHQL
+34 QGYRRYASQYHL
-46 NTDLYVFQSFGNIN
+46 DTDLYVFQSFGNFN
-60 TDEDYNSGE
+60 TDEGYNSGE

-131 FGILVEHLITEHGC
+131 FSILVEHLITEHGC

-150 VGGSPQN
+150 VGGSPRN
-157 QENQKRFL
+157 QENQKRLL

-173 HGIPFEPERVIER
+173 HGILFEPERVIER
-186 SYEIKTGIRAFAEF
+186 SFEIKTGIRAFTEF

-209 FVCASDNIAVG
+209 FVCANDNIAVG

-275 WNGQTGHRCTYTQT
+275 WNGQTDRRCTYTQAV
-289 IHIFQ
+289 HIFQ
-294 ESCSC
+294 ESCRCMSE
-299 VSKCPPDRGQYI
+299 CPPDRGQYI
-311 IKRILSEARQSDMQN
+311 IKRILSETRQSDMQN

-341 TDLTSHM
+341 TNLTSHM

-397 HPVSDTEAVMQLS
+397 HPVSYTEAVMQLS

-500 MAYENLALPL
+500 MAYEKLALPL

>member
-1 MGFILYNGWG
+1 M
-11 NFIKKKIALI
+11 KKIALI

-34 QGYRRYASEHQL
+34 QGYRRYASQYHL
-46 NTDLYVFQSFGNIN
+46 DTDLYVFQSFGNFN
-60 TDEDYNSGE
+60 TDEGYNSGE

-131 FGILVEHLITEHGC
+131 FSILVEHLITEHGC

-150 VGGSPQN
+150 VGGSPRN
-157 QENQKRFL
+157 QENQKRLL

-173 HGIPFEPERVIER
+173 HGILFEPERVIER
-186 SYEIKTGIRAFAEF
+186 SFEIKTGIRAFTEF

-209 FVCASDNIAVG
+209 FVCANDNIAVG

-275 WNGQTGHRCTYTQT
+275 WNGQTDRRCTYTQAV
-289 IHIFQ
+289 HIFQ
-294 ESCSC
+294 ESCRCMSE
-299 VSKCPPDRGQYI
+299 CPPDRGQYI
-311 IKRILSEARQSDMQN
+311 IKRILSETRQSDMQN

-341 TDLTSHM
+341 TNLTSHM

-500 MAYENLALPL
+500 MAYEKLALPL

-577 DFDLPR
+577 DFALPR
-583 MHRLEKTILHALEEI
+583 MHQLEKTILHALEEI

-629 LADQKMY
+629 LPDQKMY

>member
-1 MGFILYNGWG
+1 M
-11 NFIKKKIALI
+11 KKIALI

-34 QGYRRYASEHQL
+34 QGYRRYASQYHL
-46 NTDLYVFQSFGNIN
+46 DTDLYVFQSFGNFN
-60 TDEDYNSGE
+60 TDEGYNSGE

-104 RESGVPAI
+104 RESDVPAI

-131 FGILVEHLITEHGC
+131 FSILVEHLITEHGC

-150 VGGSPQN
+150 VGGSPRN
-157 QENQKRFL
+157 QENQKRLL

-173 HGIPFEPERVIER
+173 HGILFEPERVIER
-186 SYEIKTGIRAFAEF
+186 SFEIKTGIRAFTEF

-209 FVCASDNIAVG
+209 FVCANDNIAVG

-227 AGFSIPEDFLVTGF
+227 AGFSIPEDFLATGF

-275 WNGQTGHRCTYTQT
+275 WNGQTDRRCTYTQAV
-289 IHIFQ
+289 HIFQ
-294 ESCSC
+294 ESCCCMSE
-299 VSKCPPDRGQYI
+299 CPPDRGQYI
-311 IKRILSEARQSDMQN
+311 IKRILSETRQSDMQN

-341 TDLTSHM
+341 TNLTSHM

-362 LMNPDIFHLEKVDI
+362 LMNPDIFHLEEVDI

-500 MAYENLALPL
+500 MAYEKLALPL

-583 MHRLEKTILHALEEI
+583 MHQLEKTILHALEEI